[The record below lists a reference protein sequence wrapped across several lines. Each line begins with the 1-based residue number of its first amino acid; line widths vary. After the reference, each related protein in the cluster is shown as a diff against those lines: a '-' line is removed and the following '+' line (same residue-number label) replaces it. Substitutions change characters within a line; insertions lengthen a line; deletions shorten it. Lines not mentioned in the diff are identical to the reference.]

1 MWMAAPY
8 PARRLS
14 VDRPSTSPSRDAVS
28 VGTEAMV
35 RPNRAAD
42 ATPAAP
48 NATPAAPNAIP
59 PAPNSTPAAPPIS
72 RISRRQA
79 FTQASLLAPV
89 ADDLP
94 RVVRRYRELAREA
107 YRWHIS
113 PEVEARVG
121 RAARVAP
128 VVETVRAAALAFVRG
143 RAAAAEGMSRAA
155 QFRAMLGLRRAGVRA
170 ADFHR
175 FTLHRVPGHERPFV
189 VNYLEGSLVQ
199 KYLHRDADRLAVDDK
214 LRLAAAA
221 RAAGLAVPPIVATVL
236 GDEVGGDALAAL
248 ATRLP
253 ATDLFAKR
261 VDLGW
266 GIGAMRFMWSDARR
280 AWRDAD
286 GVERDAGSLARH
298 LVETGR
304 TGALV
309 VQPRLSNGGSVA
321 ALTPGALATLRI
333 VTLRA
338 RPGGAPELLGAALRM
353 PASADAITDNFAGG
367 GVAAP
372 VVDRAG
378 TLGAGATKASFSR
391 RLAAHPATGAAI
403 EGRRIDEFPAA
414 VGLATR
420 AHALFPDILSVGWDV
435 AVTADGPVLVEGNV
449 AWCPEL
455 MQQTSGRPLLLTP
468 YGEACAAL

>member
-1 MWMAAPY
+1 
-8 PARRLS
+8 
-14 VDRPSTSPSRDAVS
+14 VS
-28 VGTEAMV
+28 VGTEAV
-35 RPNRAAD
+35 ARPSAEGVAIEVKPFGSAVGAAVS
-42 ATPAAP
+42 AAP
-48 NATPAAPNAIP
+48 EGHAI
-59 PAPNSTPAAPPIS
+59 ASV
-72 RISRRQA
+72 SRRQA

-89 ADDLP
+89 AGDLP
-94 RVVRRYRELAREA
+94 PVVRRYRELAREA

-113 PEVEARVG
+113 PEVEARVA

-155 QFRAMLGLRRAGVRA
+155 QFRAMLALRRAGVRA

-175 FTLHRVPGHERPFV
+175 FTLHRVPARERPFI

-221 RAAGLAVPPIVATVL
+221 RAAGLAVPPIVATVAP
-236 GDEVGGDALAAL
+236 GDDPAALAAL
-248 ATRLP
+248 LP
-253 ATDLFAKR
+253 PRDLFAKR
-261 VDLGW
+261 VDFGW
-266 GIGAMRFMWSDARR
+266 GIGAMRFVWDDAR
-280 AWRDAD
+280 ASWRDAE
-286 GVERDAGSLARH
+286 GVVRDAGALARH
-298 LVETGR
+298 LVETSV
-304 TGALV
+304 TGPLV
-309 VQPRLSNGGSVA
+309 VQPRLANGGSVA

-338 RPGGAPELLGAALRM
+338 RRDSSPELLGAALRM
-353 PASADAITDNFAGG
+353 PVAADAITDNFAGG

-372 VVDRAG
+372 VVDAAG
-378 TLGAGATKASFSR
+378 TLGAGATKASFTR

-414 VGLATR
+414 VELATR